1 MAGPDGSLTGQG
13 LGEVLALFRTGR
25 PLTRAEVMDSTGLA
39 RSTINQRLDTLLAA
53 GLIVPAGES
62 RSTGGRRPGRFAFNA
77 QAGITLVA
85 DVGASG
91 VRTAACDLGGA
102 VLAERAT
109 RIDVAAGPETVLG
122 TVAGRF
128 EVLCRELGR
137 GGDDLKGVALGVP
150 GPVQFATGRVV
161 SPPIMTG
168 WDGFDIPGF
177 FRGRYGTTVLVD
189 NDVNVMALG
198 EQRACYP
205 EVAHLAFL
213 KVGTGVGFGIVAG
226 GQVLRGTQ
234 GAAGDIGHIRVT
246 VPDGTTEPVCI
257 CGNVGCVEAY
267 AGGWALARDLR
278 AAGRQ
283 ADTVDDVV
291 ALIRAGDPTA
301 ARLARRA
308 GRILGEATAD
318 AVSLLNPS
326 VVVIG
331 GQLAHADEQLLAG
344 IREVVYQ
351 RCLPLATRS
360 LQIVRSRLDLRAGLI
375 GLARLLADTILAPDQ
390 LDALRPLPAAAG
402 KGP

>member
-1 MAGPDGSLTGQG
+1 MAGANGGVTSEG
-13 LGEVLALFRTGR
+13 LGQILALFRSQG
-25 PLTRAEVMDSTGLA
+25 PLTRGEVMNTTGLA

-53 GLIVPAGES
+53 RLIVPAGES
-62 RSTGGRRPGRFAFNA
+62 ASTGGRRPGKFAFNA

-91 VRTAACDLGGA
+91 LRSAACDLAGSI
-102 VLAERAT
+102 LADRAT
-109 RIDVAAGPETVLG
+109 RINVAAGPGKVLG
-122 TVAGRF
+122 TIDRLF
-128 EVLCRELGR
+128 EELRAEVGHTPE
-137 GGDDLKGVALGVP
+137 DVKGVAIGVP

-177 FRGRYGTTVLVD
+177 FRDRYRTTVLVD

-198 EQRACYP
+198 EQRTCYP
-205 EVAHLAFL
+205 DVAHLAFL

-226 GQVLRGTQ
+226 GQILRGTQ

-246 VPDGTTEPVCI
+246 VPDVTEEPVCI
-257 CGNVGCVEAY
+257 CGNIGCVEAY
-267 AGGWALARDLR
+267 AGGWALIRDLR
-278 AAGRQ
+278 AASG
-283 ADTVDDVV
+283 AVETVDNVV
-291 ALIRAGDPTA
+291 ALIRAGDPSA
-301 ARLARRA
+301 VRLARRA

-331 GQLAHADEQLLAG
+331 GQLAQADEQLLAG

-360 LQIVRSRLDLRAGLI
+360 LQIVRSRLDLHAGII
-375 GLARLLADTILAPDQ
+375 GLARLLADTIFAPDQ
-390 LDALRPLPAAAG
+390 LDALPTP
-402 KGP
+402 

>member
-1 MAGPDGSLTGQG
+1 MAGPNGSVTSQG
-13 LGEVLALFRTGR
+13 LGQILALFRSRG
-25 PLTRAEVMDSTGLA
+25 PLTRGEVMNTTGLA
-39 RSTINQRLDTLLAA
+39 RSTINQRLDTLLAV

-62 RSTGGRRPGRFAFNA
+62 ASTGGRRPGRFAFNA

-91 VRTAACDLGGA
+91 LRSAACDLAGSI
-102 VLAERAT
+102 LADRAM
-109 RIDVAAGPETVLG
+109 RIDVTAGPGKVLG
-122 TVAGRF
+122 TVDRLFEELRAEVGRTP
-128 EVLCRELGR
+128 EDV
-137 GGDDLKGVALGVP
+137 KGVAIGVP

-177 FRGRYGTTVLVD
+177 FRDRYRTTVLVD

-205 EVAHLAFL
+205 DVAHLAFL

-226 GQVLRGTQ
+226 GQILRGTQ

-246 VPDGTTEPVCI
+246 VPDVTEEPVCL
-257 CGNVGCVEAY
+257 CGNIGCVEAY
-267 AGGWALARDLR
+267 AGGWALIRDLR
-278 AAGRQ
+278 AAGR
-283 ADTVDDVV
+283 AVETVDDVV
-291 ALIRAGDPTA
+291 ALIRAGDPSA
-301 ARLARRA
+301 VRLARRA

-331 GQLAHADEQLLAG
+331 RQLAQADEQLLAG
-344 IREVVYQ
+344 IREIVYQ

-360 LQIVRSRLDLRAGLI
+360 LQIVRSRLDLHAGIL
-375 GLARLLADTILAPDQ
+375 GLARLLADTIFAPDQ
-390 LDALRPLPAAAG
+390 LDASPTP
-402 KGP
+402 

>member
-1 MAGPDGSLTGQG
+1 MAAPNGSVASQG
-13 LGEVLALFRTGR
+13 VGEILALFRSRG
-25 PLTRAEVMDSTGLA
+25 PLTRSEVMDSTGLA
-39 RSTINQRLDTLLAA
+39 RSTINQRLDALLAA
-53 GLIVPAGES
+53 GLILPAGES
-62 RSTGGRRPGRFAFNA
+62 VSTGGRRPGRFTFNA
-77 QAGITLVA
+77 QVGIMLVA
-85 DVGASG
+85 DIGASG
-91 VRTAACDLGGA
+91 LRTAACDLAGV

-109 RIDVAAGPETVLG
+109 RIEVATGPREVLG
-122 TVAGRF
+122 TVRKLFDELSSEVGRAP
-128 EVLCRELGR
+128 EDV
-137 GGDDLKGVALGVP
+137 KGLAIGVP

-177 FRGRYGTTVLVD
+177 FRERYGTIVLVD

-198 EQRACYP
+198 EQRASYAD
-205 EVAHLAFL
+205 VAHLAFL

-246 VPDGTTEPVCI
+246 VPDVTEEPVCI
-257 CGNVGCVEAY
+257 CGNIGCVEAY
-267 AGGWALARDLR
+267 AGGWALIRDLR
-278 AAGRQ
+278 AAGR
-283 ADTVDDVV
+283 AVETVDDVV
-291 ALIRAGDPTA
+291 ALIRAGDPSA
-301 ARLARRA
+301 VRLARRA

-360 LQIVRSRLDLRAGLI
+360 LQIVRSSLDRRAGII
-375 GLARLLADTILAPDQ
+375 GLARLLADTILAPGQ
-390 LDALRPLPAAAG
+390 LDSLPTR
-402 KGP
+402 

>member
-1 MAGPDGSLTGQG
+1 MTAPDGSVPSQG
-13 LGEVLALFRTGR
+13 VGEILALFRSRG
-25 PLTRAEVMDSTGLA
+25 PLTRSEVMDSTGLA
-39 RSTINQRLDTLLAA
+39 RSTINQRLDALLAA

-62 RSTGGRRPGRFAFNA
+62 VSTGGRRPGRFAFNA
-77 QAGITLVA
+77 EVGITLVA
-85 DVGASG
+85 DIGASG
-91 VRTAACDLGGA
+91 LRTAACDLAGV

-109 RIDVAAGPETVLG
+109 RINVATGPREVLG
-122 TVAGRF
+122 TVGRCFEELAG
-128 EVLCRELGR
+128 EVGR
-137 GGDDLKGVALGVP
+137 APEDVKGVAVGVP

-177 FRGRYGTTVLVD
+177 FRDRYGTTVLVD

-198 EQRACYP
+198 EQRASYP
-205 EVAHLAFL
+205 DVAHLAFL

-246 VPDGTTEPVCI
+246 VPDDTEQPVCV

-267 AGGWALARDLR
+267 AGGWALIRDLR
-278 AAGRQ
+278 AAGRTVE
-283 ADTVDDVV
+283 AVDDVV
-291 ALIRAGDPTA
+291 ALIRAGDPSA
-301 ARLARRA
+301 VRLARRA

-360 LQIVRSRLDLRAGLI
+360 LQIVRSSLDLRAGII

-390 LDALRPLPAAAG
+390 LDSLPAR
-402 KGP
+402 

>member
-1 MAGPDGSLTGQG
+1 MAAPNGSVTSQG
-13 LGEVLALFRTGR
+13 VGEILALFRSRG
-25 PLTRAEVMDSTGLA
+25 PLTRSEVMDSTGLA
-39 RSTINQRLDTLLAA
+39 RSTINQRLDALLAA
-53 GLIVPAGES
+53 GLILPAGES
-62 RSTGGRRPGRFAFNA
+62 VSTGGRRPGRFSFNA
-77 QAGITLVA
+77 QVGIMLVA
-85 DVGASG
+85 DIGASG
-91 VRTAACDLGGA
+91 LRTAACDLAGV

-109 RIDVAAGPETVLG
+109 RIEVATGPREVLG
-122 TVAGRF
+122 TVDKLFEELSSEVGRAP
-128 EVLCRELGR
+128 EDV
-137 GGDDLKGVALGVP
+137 KGLAIGVP

-177 FRGRYGTTVLVD
+177 FRERYGTIVLVD

-198 EQRACYP
+198 EQRASYP
-205 EVAHLAFL
+205 DMAHLAFL

-246 VPDGTTEPVCI
+246 VPDVTEEPVCI
-257 CGNVGCVEAY
+257 CGNIGCVEAY
-267 AGGWALARDLR
+267 AGGWALIRDLR
-278 AAGRQ
+278 AAGR
-283 ADTVDDVV
+283 AVETVDDVV
-291 ALIRAGDPTA
+291 ALIRAGDPSA
-301 ARLARRA
+301 VRLARRA

-360 LQIVRSRLDLRAGLI
+360 LQIVRSSLDLRAGVM

-390 LDALRPLPAAAG
+390 LDSLPAR
-402 KGP
+402 

>member
-1 MAGPDGSLTGQG
+1 MAGPNGSATSQG
-13 LGEVLALFRTGR
+13 LGQILALFRSRG
-25 PLTRAEVMDSTGLA
+25 PLTRSEVMDSTGLA

-53 GLIVPAGES
+53 DLIVPAGES
-62 RSTGGRRPGRFAFNA
+62 VSTGGRRPGRFAFNA

-85 DVGASG
+85 DIGASG
-91 VRTAACDLGGA
+91 LRTAACDLAGA
-102 VLAERAT
+102 VMADRAT
-109 RIDVAAGPETVLG
+109 RSDVTAGPTEVLG
-122 TVAGRF
+122 IVARLFEELCADVGRTP
-128 EVLCRELGR
+128 EDV
-137 GGDDLKGVALGVP
+137 KGVGISVP
-150 GPVQFATGRVV
+150 GPVEFATGQVV

-177 FRGRYGTTVLVD
+177 FQERYRTTVLVD
-189 NDVNVMALG
+189 NDVNAMAVG
-198 EQRACYP
+198 EQGICYP
-205 EVAHLAFL
+205 DVAHLAFL

-246 VPDGTTEPVCI
+246 VPDVVEEPDCI
-257 CGNVGCVEAY
+257 CGNIGCVEAY
-267 AGGWALARDLR
+267 AGGWALIRDLR
-278 AAGRQ
+278 AAGRDVQ
-283 ADTVDDVV
+283 TVDEVV
-291 ALIRAGDPTA
+291 ALIRAGDPLA

-331 GQLAHADEQLLAG
+331 GQLAHAEEQLLAG

-360 LQIVRSRLDLRAGLI
+360 LQIVRSRLDLRAGVI
-375 GLARLLADTILAPDQ
+375 GLARLLTDTILAPDQ
-390 LDALRPLPAAAG
+390 LDALPAHR
-402 KGP
+402 

>member
-1 MAGPDGSLTGQG
+1 
-13 LGEVLALFRTGR
+13 
-25 PLTRAEVMDSTGLA
+25 MDSTGLA
-39 RSTINQRLDTLLAA
+39 RSTINQRLDALLAA

-62 RSTGGRRPGRFAFNA
+62 ISTGGRRPGRFAFNA
-77 QAGITLVA
+77 EVGITLVA
-85 DVGASG
+85 DIGASG
-91 VRTAACDLGGA
+91 LRTAACDLAGV

-109 RIDVAAGPETVLG
+109 RINVATGPREVLG
-122 TVAGRF
+122 TVGRCFEELAG
-128 EVLCRELGR
+128 EVGR
-137 GGDDLKGVALGVP
+137 APEDVKGVAVGVP

-177 FRGRYGTTVLVD
+177 FRDRYGTTVLVD

-198 EQRACYP
+198 EQRASYP
-205 EVAHLAFL
+205 DVAHLAFL

-246 VPDGTTEPVCI
+246 VPDDTEQPVCI

-267 AGGWALARDLR
+267 AGGWALIRDLR
-278 AAGRQ
+278 AAGRTVE
-283 ADTVDDVV
+283 TVDDVV
-291 ALIRAGDPTA
+291 ALIRAGDPSA
-301 ARLARRA
+301 VRLARRA

-360 LQIVRSRLDLRAGLI
+360 LQIVRSSLDLRAGII

-390 LDALRPLPAAAG
+390 LDSLPAR
-402 KGP
+402 

>member
-1 MAGPDGSLTGQG
+1 MTAPNGSVTSQG
-13 LGEVLALFRTGR
+13 VGEILALFRSRG
-25 PLTRAEVMDSTGLA
+25 PLTRSEVMDSTGLA
-39 RSTINQRLDTLLAA
+39 RSTINQRLDALLAA
-53 GLIVPAGES
+53 GLILPAGES
-62 RSTGGRRPGRFAFNA
+62 VSTGGRRPGRFAFNA
-77 QAGITLVA
+77 EVGITLVA
-85 DVGASG
+85 DIGASG
-91 VRTAACDLGGA
+91 LRSAACDLAGV

-109 RIDVAAGPETVLG
+109 RINVATGPREVLG
-122 TVAGRF
+122 TVGKLFEELAG
-128 EVLCRELGR
+128 EVGR
-137 GGDDLKGVALGVP
+137 APEDVKGVAVGVP

-177 FRGRYGTTVLVD
+177 FRDRYGTIVLVD

-198 EQRACYP
+198 EQRASYP
-205 EVAHLAFL
+205 DVAHLGFL

-226 GQVLRGTQ
+226 GEVLRGTQ

-246 VPDGTTEPVCI
+246 VPDDTEQPVCV

-267 AGGWALARDLR
+267 AGGWALIRDLR
-278 AAGRQ
+278 AAGRTVE
-283 ADTVDDVV
+283 TVDDVV
-291 ALIRAGDPTA
+291 ALIRTGDPSA
-301 ARLARRA
+301 VRLARRA

-360 LQIVRSRLDLRAGLI
+360 LQIVRSSLDLRAGTI
-375 GLARLLADTILAPDQ
+375 GLARLLADKILAPDQ
-390 LDALRPLPAAAG
+390 LDSLPAR
-402 KGP
+402 

>member
-1 MAGPDGSLTGQG
+1 MAAPNGSVTSQG
-13 LGEVLALFRTGR
+13 VGEILALFRSRG
-25 PLTRAEVMDSTGLA
+25 PLTRSEVKGSTGLA
-39 RSTINQRLDTLLAA
+39 RSTINQRLDALLAA

-62 RSTGGRRPGRFAFNA
+62 VSTGGRRPGRFTFNA
-77 QAGITLVA
+77 QVGIMLVA
-85 DVGASG
+85 DIGASG
-91 VRTAACDLGGA
+91 LRTAACDLAGV
-102 VLAERAT
+102 VLADRAT
-109 RIDVAAGPETVLG
+109 RIEVATGPREVLG
-122 TVAGRF
+122 TVGKLFEELSSEVGRAP
-128 EVLCRELGR
+128 EDV
-137 GGDDLKGVALGVP
+137 KGVAIGVP

-177 FRGRYGTTVLVD
+177 FRARYGTTVLVD

-198 EQRACYP
+198 EQRASYP
-205 EVAHLAFL
+205 DVAHLAFL

-246 VPDGTTEPVCI
+246 VPDATDEPVCI
-257 CGNVGCVEAY
+257 CGNIGCVEAY
-267 AGGWALARDLR
+267 AGGWALIRDLR
-278 AAGRQ
+278 AAGR
-283 ADTVDDVV
+283 AVETVDNVV
-291 ALIRAGDPTA
+291 ALIRAGDPSA
-301 ARLARRA
+301 VRLARRA

-360 LQIVRSRLDLRAGLI
+360 LQIVRSSLDLRAGII

-390 LDALRPLPAAAG
+390 LDSLPAR
-402 KGP
+402 

>member
-1 MAGPDGSLTGQG
+1 MTAPNGSVPSQG
-13 LGEVLALFRTGR
+13 VGEILALFRSRG
-25 PLTRAEVMDSTGLA
+25 PLTRSEVMDSTGLA
-39 RSTINQRLDTLLAA
+39 RSTINQRLDALLAA

-62 RSTGGRRPGRFAFNA
+62 ISTGGRRPGRFAFNA
-77 QAGITLVA
+77 EVGITLVA
-85 DVGASG
+85 DIGASG
-91 VRTAACDLGGA
+91 LRTAACDLAGV

-109 RIDVAAGPETVLG
+109 RINVATGPREVLG
-122 TVAGRF
+122 TVGRCFEELAG
-128 EVLCRELGR
+128 EVGR
-137 GGDDLKGVALGVP
+137 APEDVKGVAVGVP

-177 FRGRYGTTVLVD
+177 FRDRYGTTVLVD

-198 EQRACYP
+198 EQRASYP
-205 EVAHLAFL
+205 DVAHLAFL

-246 VPDGTTEPVCI
+246 VPDDTEQPVCI

-267 AGGWALARDLR
+267 AGGWALIRDLR
-278 AAGRQ
+278 AAGRTVE
-283 ADTVDDVV
+283 TVDDVV
-291 ALIRAGDPTA
+291 ALIRAGDPSA
-301 ARLARRA
+301 VRLARRA

-360 LQIVRSRLDLRAGLI
+360 LQIVRSSLDLRAGII

-390 LDALRPLPAAAG
+390 LDSLPAR
-402 KGP
+402 